1 MHHVSYRML
10 NMHKLQTWH
19 LESLLFLVTQIQQLN
34 FEYTCIIWSTFINLA
49 DAYIYILLSLP
60 LYKGLFHFSLLNTQL
75 LSLKL

>member
-49 DAYIYILLSLP
+49 YAYI
-60 LYKGLFHFSLLNTQL
+60 
-75 LSLKL
+75 